1 MQVFWLKRN
10 LRLQDSDPFYFSMAG
25 VRSHGPV
32 LPVYV
37 HEPNLIC
44 QPDVSRQHQV
54 FVQETLAELSVEIER
69 LGGRL
74 LELVGESLDVFK
86 QLHRITPITRIWTHR
101 ETTQNS
107 QYERDKQMKAWC
119 QAAGIELME
128 CQQNGIARGE
138 QTSLSFPDYFAQCVT
153 RKLKDPTGT
162 SLTNRFAKP
171 PLPAASPESIPVAT
185 GDDKPF
191 RQRGG
196 RTLAVNAMRS
206 FFSIRSLQRYP
217 FQISS
222 PNTAWNG
229 CSRLST
235 YLAYGIISDREV
247 FQAVDGVVTQGHEK
261 LSPESFQK
269 LQERARFYLDR
280 LMWRRQYIQT
290 FEHHPELEFQHML
303 PQFDGVRESEFDQE
317 RFEAWKVGRTGVPY
331 IDAAMRCLRQTG
343 WINMRLRATVV
354 SFATMNLWLPTLQ
367 VARHL
372 AGEFLDYEPAVHYP
386 IHHVVSG
393 TSSFDNLMVYDP
405 IKQGI
410 DNDSAGVFIRRW
422 VPELRALKGADVHDI
437 TRTVGCLSD
446 EACDLGLLPYPAPIV
461 DYRQAGKL
469 AKQRVS
475 DLRKGKSVPAGVS
488 EADAGTQLSLM

>member
-1 MQVFWLKRN
+1 MQIFWLKRN

-25 VRSHGPV
+25 VRSYGPV

-37 HEPNLIC
+37 HEPNLIS

-54 FVQETLAELSVEIER
+54 FVQETLAELRVEIER
-69 LGGRL
+69 LGGQL

-86 QLHRITPITRIWTHR
+86 RLHRITPITRIWTHR

-107 QYERDKQMKAWC
+107 QYERDKQIKAWC
-119 QAAGIELME
+119 QTAGIELME
-128 CQQNGIARGE
+128 CEQNGVARGE
-138 QTSLSFPDYFAQCVT
+138 QASLSFPDYFAQCVT

-171 PLPAASPESIPVAT
+171 PLPAASPESIPVAA
-185 GDDKPF
+185 GEDKPL

-247 FQAVDGVVTQGHEK
+247 FQAVDGVVSLGHEK

-290 FEHHPELEFQHML
+290 FEHHPELEYRHML
-303 PQFDGVRESEFDQE
+303 PQFDGVRESEFDSE
-317 RFEAWKVGRTGVPY
+317 RFEAWKAGRTGVPY

-372 AGEFLDYEPAVHYP
+372 AREFLDYEPAVHYP
-386 IHHVVSG
+386 IHNVASG

-410 DNDSAGVFIRRW
+410 DNDSEGAFVRRW
-422 VPELRALKGADVHDI
+422 VPELRALKGVGIHDV
-437 TRTVGCLSD
+437 TRTAGSLSD
-446 EACDLGLLPYPAPIV
+446 EARGLGLLPYPAPIV
-461 DYRQAGKL
+461 DCRQAGKL

-475 DLRKGKSVPAGVS
+475 DLRKGKNVPDGTS